1 MLTPVWTCAKFSL
14 ILPERQVSFFDSTR
28 IDKIELAFD
37 RSILNSNL
45 NNTLD
50 KLVNINIQLDNSDLS
65 NLQKATLA
73 RSEDKML
80 AESISIREKL
90 KAIRDFRGTQMKTEG
105 LHCQIM
111 IQTVSTD
118 FTILIEKS
126 IDITVKVT
134 ETLSSDRYSEIMLT
148 ANNLISQ
155 LSDVNKNLT
164 SFYTALINLQNNG
177 DKADIKNL
185 LKTSPCL
192 DESSYY
198 MFRDSYCTKSA
209 PQMCYLSVHYLSLR
223 QSLMKY
229 NTISYKNFSLCY
241 PLLYRSQESFMTSD
255 CEQPDCPLKILPP
268 TENGCLQD
276 LLEDPQ
282 ASIHGCKTCANN
294 VQVFMSKIGTLVS
307 PPATFQAVIISPPLA
322 QTVKPQSYT
331 YVRAN
336 GSVHTYD
343 ISSEIKIDIATTI
356 LSANTFVITIADK
369 KYIFRANNRR
379 NQLTESFVTSD
390 QIEQLLNVE
399 GDWFD
404 LDIWDLFLSSS
415 LSTLTICSLLLLK
428 CIFSRIKRQ
437 QRKKALSQK
446 LEKIQR
452 GHKKNRES
460 KQLIQFLNT
469 SKK

>member
-1 MLTPVWTCAKFSL
+1 M
-14 ILPERQVSFFDSTR
+14 TR

-45 NNTLD
+45 NSTLD
-50 KLVNINIQLDNSDLS
+50 KLIGINIQYDNSDLTD
-65 NLQKATLA
+65 LQKATLA
-73 RSEDKML
+73 RTEDKIL
-80 AESISIREKL
+80 TEGISIRKKL
-90 KAIRDFRGTQMKTEG
+90 NAIRDFRGQQMKPDG
-105 LHCQIM
+105 LYCQIM

-126 IDITVKVT
+126 IDVTLKITK
-134 ETLSSDRYSEIMLT
+134 TLSADRYSEIMLT

-164 SFYTALINLQNNG
+164 IFYTTLINLQHNG
-177 DKADIKNL
+177 DKANIKNL

-198 MFRDSYCTKSA
+198 IFRDSFCTKST
-209 PQMCYLSVHYLSLR
+209 PQMCYVSVHYLNLK
-223 QSLMKY
+223 QMVMKY

-268 TENGCLQD
+268 EENGCLLD

-282 ASIHGCKTCANN
+282 ASIHGCKTCPNN
-294 VQVFMSKIGTLVS
+294 VQMFTSRIGTLVS
-307 PPATFQAVIISPPLA
+307 PPATFQAVINSSPLD

-343 ISSEIKIDIATTI
+343 ISSKIDIDIATTI
-356 LSANTFVITIADK
+356 LSANTFVITIANK

-379 NQLTESFVTSD
+379 NQLTESFVTSN
-390 QIEQLLNVE
+390 QLEQLLDTE

-404 LDIWDLFLSSS
+404 LDIWDLLISSS
-415 LSTLTICSLLLLK
+415 LSTVTICSLLQLK

-437 QRKKALSQK
+437 QRRKALSRK

-452 GHKKNRES
+452 GHKRNRES
-460 KQLIQFLNT
+460 KQLVQFLNT
-469 SKK
+469 SKT